1 MEGSDDV
8 HVHKFTISLGGKT
21 LFHDAKLSL
30 AYGRRY
36 GLIGPNGCG
45 KSTLMTAIGRGG
57 VEEIQKGIP
66 PNMDILLVEQEVDAS
81 DEITALQMVV
91 QADERRTKLLEQ
103 QAKLEAIFEKGGDK
117 YWSKPE
123 GIMKVGEPGKATDL
137 SIGAK
142 VRFKGRKLGI
152 YIAEGGDAGV
162 VKALKEAT
170 ESAGGMVEI
179 VAPHVAGAKLSD
191 GNMMEADEKID
202 GGPSVA
208 YDAVA
213 VVMSEASA
221 KRYNTDKPSIDFVN
235 DAFAHAKF
243 VAYVPEVKPL
253 FETAGVWNWM
263 DDGFVDVSSGK
274 DAASD
279 FIEKCGKLRF
289 WDRES
294 VKQD

>member
-1 MEGSDDV
+1 MVGHLRHIDD
-8 HVHKFTISLGGKT
+8 G
-21 LFHDAKLSL
+21 L
-30 AYGRRY
+30 A
-36 GLIGPNGCG
+36 
-45 KSTLMTAIGRGG
+45 
-57 VEEIQKGIP
+57 
-66 PNMDILLVEQEVDAS
+66 QEV
-81 DEITALQMVV
+81 
-91 QADERRTKLLEQ
+91 ADGLGLTELP
-103 QAKLEAIFEKGGDK
+103 DK
-117 YWSKPE
+117 VPAARDP
-123 GIMKVGEPGKATDL
+123 ITDL
-137 SIGAK
+137 PESPALSIIKNGPGN
-142 VRFKGRKLGI
+142 FKGRKLGI
-152 YIAEGGDAGV
+152 YIAEGADADV
-162 VKALKEAT
+162 VKALKDAAT
-170 ESAGGMVEI
+170 AAGGMVEI

-191 GNMMEADEKID
+191 GKMMEADEKID
-202 GGPSVA
+202 GGPSVT

-213 VVMSEASA
+213 VVMSDASA

-243 VAYVPEVKPL
+243 VAYVPAVKPL